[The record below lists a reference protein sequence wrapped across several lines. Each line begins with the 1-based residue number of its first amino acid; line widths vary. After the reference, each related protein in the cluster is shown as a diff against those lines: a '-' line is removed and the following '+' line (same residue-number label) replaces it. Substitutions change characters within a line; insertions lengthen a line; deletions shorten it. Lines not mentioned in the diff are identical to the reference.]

1 MAIMDTH
8 EAVKQL
14 RGAGFDEAQAEA
26 VVRVVGTGQD
36 SLATNADLETQT
48 LMIRSDLQAL
58 EQATKADLQ
67 ALEQSTKADLQALE
81 QSTKAELQALEQST
95 KAELQALEQSTKAEL
110 QAHAQANKADL
121 EALEL
126 RLRHDLTLRLGAMV
140 FAAAG
145 AQVVIVVFLLTQFFA
160 N

>member
-1 MAIMDTH
+1 MAIMDSH

-36 SLATNADLETQT
+36 ALATNADLETQT

-58 EQATKADLQ
+58 EQ
-67 ALEQSTKADLQALE
+67 STKAALQA
-81 QSTKAELQALEQST
+81 QAGNAALESFART
-95 KAELQALEQSTKAEL
+95 TAANLEIFELS
-110 QAHAQANKADL
+110 
-121 EALEL
+121 L
-126 RLRHDLTLRLGAMV
+126 RDHLTLRLGAML
-140 FAAAG
+140 FAATG
-145 AQVVIVVFLLTQFFA
+145 MQVVIIVFLLKQFFS

>member
-1 MAIMDTH
+1 MDTH

-36 SLATNADLETQT
+36 ALATNADLETQT

-58 EQATKADLQ
+58 EQ
-67 ALEQSTKADLQALE
+67 STKAALQA
-81 QSTKAELQALEQST
+81 QAGNVALESFART
-95 KAELQALEQSTKAEL
+95 TAANLEIFELS
-110 QAHAQANKADL
+110 
-121 EALEL
+121 L
-126 RLRHDLTLRLGAMV
+126 RDHLTLRLGAML
-140 FAAAG
+140 FAATG
-145 AQVVIVVFLLTQFFA
+145 MQVVIIVFLLTQLFS

>member
-26 VVRVVGTGQD
+26 LVRVVGTGQD
-36 SLATNADLETQT
+36 ALATNADLETQT

-58 EQATKADLQ
+58 EQ
-67 ALEQSTKADLQALE
+67 STKAALQA
-81 QSTKAELQALEQST
+81 QAGNVALESFART
-95 KAELQALEQSTKAEL
+95 TAANLEIFELS
-110 QAHAQANKADL
+110 
-121 EALEL
+121 L
-126 RLRHDLTLRLGAMV
+126 RDHLTLRLGAMV
-140 FAAAG
+140 FAATG
-145 AQVVIVVFLLTQFFA
+145 MQVVIIVFLLTQFFS

>member
-36 SLATNADLETQT
+36 ALATNADLETQT

-58 EQATKADLQ
+58 EQ
-67 ALEQSTKADLQALE
+67 STKAD
-81 QSTKAELQALEQST
+81 
-95 KAELQALEQSTKAEL
+95 LQALEQSTKAEL